1 MDPKRSRVKS
11 PLSLAEV
18 GGGGGGGVLFPYIS
32 HHRVCKFY

>member
-18 GGGGGGGVLFPYIS
+18 GGGGGGVLFPYIS

>member
-18 GGGGGGGVLFPYIS
+18 GGGGGGGGCYSLI
-32 HHRVCKFY
+32 

>member
-18 GGGGGGGVLFPYIS
+18 GGGGGVLFPYIS